1 MNHTT
6 TPRGGRQGASAAA
19 PGGGLHVLVVED
31 EPSTR
36 ADLVEMLTELPEIG
50 EVSAAESGEA
60 AVRLLGGGTF
70 DAVFLDISMP
80 GLDGMD
86 VARVVSMLSA
96 PPTIVFVTASES
108 HAIEAFGIGA
118 VDYLLKPVRPE
129 RLSESVA
136 RIARRGRGGASSP
149 VADELAV
156 VQIEH
161 SRRTVFVRRDDI
173 QYAEAHGDYVRL
185 HTAEDTHLI
194 RLSLSYLE
202 EVWAPAGFVRVHR
215 GYLVAVGWVH
225 DLRVTSSAGLVAC
238 TPAGDVPVS
247 RRHARG
253 LKEQL
258 IDAARSGML
267 GRAAR

>member
-1 MNHTT
+1 MSSA
-6 TPRGGRQGASAAA
+6 PRALQ
-19 PGGGLHVLVVED
+19 VLVVED
-31 EPSTR
+31 EASTR
-36 ADLVEMLTELPEIG
+36 EELADLLADTPEVG
-50 EVSAAESGEA
+50 EVYAADSGA
-60 AVRLLGGGTF
+60 RAVQLLGATAF

-86 VARVVSMLSA
+86 VARVISQLSA
-96 PPTIVFVTASES
+96 PPSIVFVTASES

-129 RLSESVA
+129 RLAESVA
-136 RIARRGRGGASSP
+136 RIGTSRRAASSGGADGAEGAEGP
-149 VADELAV
+149 RDELAV
-156 VQIEH
+156 VQIDH
-161 SRRTVFVRRDDI
+161 GRRTVFVRRDDV
-173 QYAEAHGDYVRL
+173 QFVEAHGDYIRL
-185 HTAEDTHLI
+185 HTGQGTHLI

-202 EVWAPAGFVRVHR
+202 EIWAPAGFVRVHR

-225 DLRVTSSAGLVAC
+225 DLRVTSSSGLVAC

-247 RRHARG
+247 RRHARS

-258 IDAARSGML
+258 LEAARSGRL

>member
-1 MNHTT
+1 M
-6 TPRGGRQGASAAA
+6 PRALR
-19 PGGGLHVLVVED
+19 VLVVED
-31 EPSTR
+31 ETSTR
-36 ADLVEMLTELPEIG
+36 EELADLLADTPEVG
-50 EVSAAESGEA
+50 EVYAAESGA
-60 AVRLLGGGTF
+60 RAVQLLGATAF

-86 VARVVSMLSA
+86 VARVISQLSA
-96 PPTIVFVTASES
+96 PPSIVFVTASES

-129 RLSESVA
+129 RLAESVA
-136 RIARRGRGGASSP
+136 RIGATGRAAAGGGADEVGGP
-149 VADELAV
+149 RDELAV
-156 VQIEH
+156 VQIDH
-161 SRRTVFVRRDDI
+161 GRRTVFVRRDDV
-173 QYAEAHGDYVRL
+173 QFVEAHGDYIRL
-185 HTAEDTHLI
+185 HTGQGTHLI

-202 EVWAPAGFVRVHR
+202 EIWAPAGFVRVHR

-225 DLRVTSSAGLVAC
+225 DLRVTSSSGLVAC

-247 RRHARG
+247 RRHARS

-258 IDAARSGML
+258 LEAARSGRL

>member
-1 MNHTT
+1 MT
-6 TPRGGRQGASAAA
+6 
-19 PGGGLHVLVVED
+19 LHVLVVED

-36 ADLVEMLTELPEIG
+36 EELHGFLADMPEIT
-50 EVSAAESGEA
+50 EVLAADSGEA
-60 AVRLLGGGTF
+60 AVRLLGSVPL

-80 GLDGMD
+80 GLDGME
-86 VARVVSMLSA
+86 VARVISMLSA
-96 PPTIVFVTASES
+96 PPAIVFVTASES

-129 RLSESVA
+129 RLTDSVA
-136 RIARRGRGGASSP
+136 RIARLRHAPPESGP
-149 VADELAV
+149 ADELAV

-173 QYAEAHGDYVRL
+173 QFAEAHGDYVRL
-185 HTAEDTHLI
+185 HTAEGTHLI

-202 EVWAPAGFVRVHR
+202 DVWSPAGFVRVHR

-253 LKEQL
+253 LKDQL
-258 IDAARSGML
+258 MDAARNGQL

>member
-1 MNHTT
+1 MSQMTT
-6 TPRGGRQGASAAA
+6 RYTAGSANPHAA
-19 PGGGLHVLVVED
+19 LRVLVVED
-31 EPSTR
+31 EPHTR
-36 ADLVEMLTELPEIG
+36 LELTEMLGDLPEIG
-50 EVSAAESGEA
+50 EVSSADSGES
-60 AVRLLGGGTF
+60 AVRLLGGGSF
-70 DAVFLDISMP
+70 DAVFLDISMS

-86 VARVVSMLSA
+86 VARVISMLSA
-96 PPTIVFVTASES
+96 PPAIVFVTASES

-129 RLSESVA
+129 RLVDTVA
-136 RIARRGRGGASSP
+136 RLARLTRTGDGAAP
-149 VADELAV
+149 VCTVDELAV

-185 HTAEDTHLI
+185 HTTEDTHLI

-202 EVWAPAGFVRVHR
+202 EVWAAAGFVRVHR
-215 GYLVAVGWVH
+215 GYLVAVSWVH

-258 IDAARSGML
+258 IDAARSGQL
-267 GRAAR
+267 GKAAR

>member
-1 MNHTT
+1 MTRST
-6 TPRGGRQGASAAA
+6 ARTRPQADVSAS
-19 PGGGLHVLVVED
+19 PSSLRVLVVED
-31 EPSTR
+31 EQHTR
-36 ADLVEMLTELPEIG
+36 AELTELLGDLPEIA
-50 EVSAAESGEA
+50 EVTAADSGES
-60 AVRLLGGGTF
+60 AVRLLGGGSF

-80 GLDGMD
+80 GLTGMD
-86 VARVVSMLSA
+86 VARVTSMLST
-96 PPTIVFVTASES
+96 PPAIVFVTASES

-129 RLSESVA
+129 RLAESVV
-136 RIARRGRGGASSP
+136 RIARRGRGAVSASP
-149 VADELAV
+149 ADELAV

-185 HTAEDTHLI
+185 HTAQGTHLI

-202 EVWAPAGFVRVHR
+202 DVWAPSGFVRVHR

-253 LKEQL
+253 LKEHL
-258 IDAARSGML
+258 IDAARNGQL
-267 GRAAR
+267 GTAAK

>member
-1 MNHTT
+1 MTNV
-6 TPRGGRQGASAAA
+6 GYSAQT
-19 PGGGLHVLVVED
+19 LRVLVVED
-31 EPSTR
+31 EPYTR
-36 ADLVEMLTELPEIG
+36 EELTEFLADTA
-50 EVSAAESGEA
+50 EVSEILAAESGEA
-60 AVRLLGGGTF
+60 AVRLLGGGAF

-86 VARVVSMLSA
+86 VARVISMLST
-96 PPTIVFVTASES
+96 PPAIVFVTASDS

-118 VDYLLKPVRPE
+118 VDYLLKPIRPE
-129 RLSESVA
+129 RLAESVA
-136 RIARRGRGGASSP
+136 RIARLRRATTEAP
-149 VADELAV
+149 PADELAV

-161 SRRTVFVRRDDI
+161 SRRTIFVRRDDI
-173 QYAEAHGDYVRL
+173 QFAEAHGDYVRL
-185 HTAEDTHLI
+185 HTADGTHLI

-202 EVWAPAGFVRVHR
+202 DVWAPAGFVRVHR

-253 LKEQL
+253 LKERL
-258 IDAARSGML
+258 IEAARNGQL
-267 GRAAR
+267 GRAAK

>member
-1 MNHTT
+1 MSGA
-6 TPRGGRQGASAAA
+6 PRALQ
-19 PGGGLHVLVVED
+19 VLVVED
-31 EPSTR
+31 EASTR
-36 ADLVEMLTELPEIG
+36 EELADLLADTPEVG
-50 EVSAAESGEA
+50 EVYAAESGTR
-60 AVRLLGGGTF
+60 AVQLLGATAF

-86 VARVVSMLSA
+86 VARVISQLSA
-96 PPTIVFVTASES
+96 PPSIVFVTASES

-129 RLSESVA
+129 RLAESVA
-136 RIARRGRGGASSP
+136 RAGATRRAASSGGQGAEEP
-149 VADELAV
+149 RDELAV
-156 VQIEH
+156 VQIDH
-161 SRRTVFVRRDDI
+161 GRRTVFVRRDDV
-173 QYAEAHGDYVRL
+173 QFVEAHGDYIRL
-185 HTAEDTHLI
+185 HTEQGTHLI
-194 RLSLSYLE
+194 RLSLSSLE
-202 EVWAPAGFVRVHR
+202 EIWAPAGFVRVHR

-225 DLRVTSSAGLVAC
+225 DLRVTSSSGLVAR

-258 IDAARSGML
+258 LEAARSGRL

>member
-1 MNHTT
+1 MTGT
-6 TPRGGRQGASAAA
+6 SPSSQALR
-19 PGGGLHVLVVED
+19 VLVVED

-36 ADLVEMLTELPEIG
+36 DELTALLSDIPEIA
-50 EVSAAESGEA
+50 EVLSADSGEA
-60 AVRLLGGGTF
+60 AVRLLGAPAF

-86 VARVVSMLSA
+86 VARVLSRLSV
-96 PPTIVFVTASES
+96 PPAIVFVTASES

-129 RLSESVA
+129 RLAESVS
-136 RIARRGRGGASSP
+136 RIARQPPASGAVEAP
-149 VADELAV
+149 ADGLDV

-161 SRRTVFVRRDDI
+161 SRHTVFVRRADI

-185 HTAEDTHLI
+185 HTADGTHLI
-194 RLSLSYLE
+194 RMSLSYLE
-202 EVWAPAGFVRVHR
+202 QVWAPAGFVRAHR

-225 DLRVTSSAGLVAC
+225 DLRVSSSSGLVAC

-253 LKEQL
+253 LRDQL
-258 IDAARSGML
+258 MEAARSGRL
-267 GRAAR
+267 GRAAQ

>member
-1 MNHTT
+1 MT
-6 TPRGGRQGASAAA
+6 RK
-19 PGGGLHVLVVED
+19 VLVVED

-36 ADLVEMLTELPEIG
+36 EELTTLLADFAEIG
-50 EVSAAESGEA
+50 EVAAADSGEA
-60 AVRLLGGGTF
+60 AVRMLGTTTF

-80 GLDGMD
+80 GLGGME
-86 VARVVSMLSA
+86 VARVISMLSQ
-96 PPTIVFVTASES
+96 PPAIVFVTASES

-129 RLSESVA
+129 RLAESVS
-136 RIARRGRGGASSP
+136 RIAAPSP
-149 VADELAV
+149 AAAPTTAPPRDELAV
-156 VQIEH
+156 VQIEN

-173 QYAEAHGDYVRL
+173 QYVEAHGDYVRL

-202 EVWAPAGFVRVHR
+202 EIWAPAGFVRVHR
-215 GYLVAVGWVH
+215 GYLVAVSWVH

-258 IDAARSGML
+258 MEAARNGRL
-267 GRAAR
+267 GRSAR

>member
-1 MNHTT
+1 MTL
-6 TPRGGRQGASAAA
+6 Q
-19 PGGGLHVLVVED
+19 VLVVED

-36 ADLVEMLTELPEIG
+36 EELGAFLAEMPEVADVL
-50 EVSAAESGEA
+50 AADGGEA
-60 AVRLLGGGTF
+60 AVRLLGGVAF

-80 GLDGMD
+80 GLDGMA
-86 VARVVSMLSA
+86 VARVISMLSR
-96 PPTIVFVTASES
+96 PPAIVFVTASES

-129 RLSESVA
+129 RLADSVA
-136 RIARRGRGGASSP
+136 RIVRLRRASAEGAP
-149 VADELAV
+149 PADELAV

-173 QYAEAHGDYVRL
+173 QFAEAHGDYVRL
-185 HTAEDTHLI
+185 HTADGTHLI

-225 DLRVTSSAGLVAC
+225 DLRVTSSAGLVAA

-258 IDAARSGML
+258 IEAARSGRL

>member
-1 MNHTT
+1 MSSA
-6 TPRGGRQGASAAA
+6 PRDLQ
-19 PGGGLHVLVVED
+19 VLVVED
-31 EPSTR
+31 EASTR
-36 ADLVEMLTELPEIG
+36 EELADLLADTPEVG
-50 EVSAAESGEA
+50 EVYAAESGA
-60 AVRLLGGGTF
+60 RAVQLLGATAF

-86 VARVVSMLSA
+86 VARVISQLSS
-96 PPTIVFVTASES
+96 PPSIVFVTASES

-129 RLSESVA
+129 RLAESVA
-136 RIARRGRGGASSP
+136 RIGATGRAASSGGADDAEGP
-149 VADELAV
+149 RDELAV
-156 VQIEH
+156 VQIDH
-161 SRRTVFVRRDDI
+161 GRRTVFVRRDDV
-173 QYAEAHGDYVRL
+173 QFVEAHGDYIRL
-185 HTAEDTHLI
+185 HTGHGTHLI

-202 EVWAPAGFVRVHR
+202 EIWAPAGFVRVHR

-225 DLRVTSSAGLVAC
+225 DLRVTSSSGLVAC

-247 RRHARG
+247 RRHARS

-258 IDAARSGML
+258 LEAARSGRL

>member
-1 MNHTT
+1 MSSS
-6 TPRGGRQGASAAA
+6 PWALQ
-19 PGGGLHVLVVED
+19 VLVVED
-31 EPSTR
+31 ETSTR
-36 ADLVEMLTELPEIG
+36 EELAELLTDIPEIG
-50 EVSAAESGEA
+50 EVYAAESGTR
-60 AVRLLGGGTF
+60 AVQLLGATAF

-86 VARVVSMLSA
+86 VARVISQLSS
-96 PPTIVFVTASES
+96 PPSIVFVTASES

-118 VDYLLKPVRPE
+118 VDYLLKPIRPE
-129 RLSESVA
+129 RLAESVA
-136 RIARRGRGGASSP
+136 RVGTARRAGSDGHGTPEPR
-149 VADELAV
+149 DELAV
-156 VQIEH
+156 LQIDH
-161 SRRTVFVRRDDI
+161 GRRTVFVRRDDV
-173 QYAEAHGDYVRL
+173 QFVEAHGDYIRL
-185 HTAEDTHLI
+185 HTAESTHLI

-202 EVWAPAGFVRVHR
+202 EIWAAAGFVRVHR

-258 IDAARSGML
+258 LEAARSGRL

>member
-1 MNHTT
+1 MTSAT
-6 TPRGGRQGASAAA
+6 GA
-19 PGGGLHVLVVED
+19 PQTLRVLVVED
-31 EPSTR
+31 ELFTR
-36 ADLVEMLTELPEIG
+36 EELTEFLADIPEIS
-50 EVSAAESGEA
+50 EVLEAESGEA
-60 AVRLLGGGTF
+60 AVKLLGSTAF

-86 VARVVSMLSA
+86 VARVISMLST
-96 PPTIVFVTASES
+96 PPAIVFVTASES

-118 VDYLLKPVRPE
+118 VDYLLKPIRPE
-129 RLSESVA
+129 RLAESVA
-136 RIARRGRGGASSP
+136 RIARRRRTSSDASP
-149 VADELAV
+149 ADELAV

-161 SRRTVFVRRDDI
+161 SRRTLFVRRDDI
-173 QYAEAHGDYVRL
+173 QFAEAHGDYVRL
-185 HTAEDTHLI
+185 HTAQGTHLI

-202 EVWAPAGFVRVHR
+202 DTWAPAGFVRVHR

-258 IDAARSGML
+258 IEAARNGQL
-267 GRAAR
+267 GKAAT

>member
-1 MNHTT
+1 MSQATAQHTA
-6 TPRGGRQGASAAA
+6 GSASPPVA
-19 PGGGLHVLVVED
+19 LRVLVVED
-31 EPSTR
+31 EQYTR
-36 ADLVEMLTELPEIG
+36 LELTELLGDLPEIG
-50 EVSAAESGEA
+50 EVTAADSGEA
-60 AVRLLGGGTF
+60 AVRLLGSGSF
-70 DAVFLDISMP
+70 DAVFLDISMS

-86 VARVVSMLSA
+86 VARVISMLSA
-96 PPTIVFVTASES
+96 PPAIVFVTASES

-129 RLSESVA
+129 RLVESVA
-136 RIARRGRGGASSP
+136 RLARLSRSGHGTTQASP
-149 VADELAV
+149 ADELAV

-202 EVWAPAGFVRVHR
+202 EVWAAAGFVRVHR
-215 GYLVAVGWVH
+215 GYLVAIGWVH

-258 IDAARSGML
+258 IDAARSGLL
-267 GRAAR
+267 GKAAR

>member
-1 MNHTT
+1 MTRST
-6 TPRGGRQGASAAA
+6 AGARWPADSPSPTA
-19 PGGGLHVLVVED
+19 LRVLVVED
-31 EPSTR
+31 EQHTR
-36 ADLVEMLTELPEIG
+36 TELAELLGDLPEIG
-50 EVSAAESGEA
+50 EVSTADSGES
-60 AVRLLGGGTF
+60 AVRLLGGGSF

-80 GLDGMD
+80 GLTGMD
-86 VARVVSMLSA
+86 VARLTGMLSA
-96 PPTIVFVTASES
+96 PPAVVFVTASES
-108 HAIEAFGIGA
+108 HAIDAFGIGA

-129 RLSESVA
+129 RLAESVA
-136 RIARRGRGGASSP
+136 RICRGRGP
-149 VADELAV
+149 RTTPPADELAV

-185 HTAEDTHLI
+185 HTAQDTHLI

-202 EVWAPAGFVRVHR
+202 DVWASSGFVRVHR

-253 LKEQL
+253 LKERL
-258 IDAARSGML
+258 IDAARNGQL
-267 GRAAR
+267 GKAAK

>member
-1 MNHTT
+1 MTL
-6 TPRGGRQGASAAA
+6 R
-19 PGGGLHVLVVED
+19 VLVVED

-36 ADLVEMLTELPEIG
+36 EELNGFLADTPEIA
-50 EVSAAESGEA
+50 EVLSADSGEA
-60 AVRLLGGGTF
+60 AVRLLGGAGF

-80 GLDGMD
+80 GLDGME
-86 VARVVSMLSA
+86 VARVVSMLSR
-96 PPTIVFVTASES
+96 PPAIVFVTASES

-129 RLSESVA
+129 RLADSVA
-136 RIARRGRGGASSP
+136 RIARLRRAPRESAP
-149 VADELAV
+149 TDELAV

-173 QYAEAHGDYVRL
+173 QFAEAHGDYVRL
-185 HTAEDTHLI
+185 HTAEGTHLI

-202 EVWAPAGFVRVHR
+202 DVWAPAGFVRVHR

-253 LKEQL
+253 LKDRL
-258 IDAARSGML
+258 MDAARHGEL

>member
-1 MNHTT
+1 MSSA
-6 TPRGGRQGASAAA
+6 PRALQ
-19 PGGGLHVLVVED
+19 VLVVED
-31 EPSTR
+31 EASTR
-36 ADLVEMLTELPEIG
+36 EELADLLSDIPEVG
-50 EVSAAESGEA
+50 EVYAAESGA
-60 AVRLLGGGTF
+60 RAVQLMGATAF

-86 VARVVSMLSA
+86 VARVISRLSA
-96 PPTIVFVTASES
+96 PPSIVFVTASES

-129 RLSESVA
+129 RLAESVA
-136 RIARRGRGGASSP
+136 RIGTTRRAASSGGTDTREP
-149 VADELAV
+149 RDELAV
-156 VQIEH
+156 VQIDH
-161 SRRTVFVRRDDI
+161 GRRTVFVRRDDV
-173 QYAEAHGDYVRL
+173 QFVEAHGDYIRL
-185 HTAEDTHLI
+185 HTEQGTHLI

-202 EVWAPAGFVRVHR
+202 EIWAPAGFVRVHR

-225 DLRVTSSAGLVAC
+225 DLRVTSSSGLVAC

-247 RRHARG
+247 RRHARS

-258 IDAARSGML
+258 LEAARSGRL

>member
-1 MNHTT
+1 MTHTAQT
-6 TPRGGRQGASAAA
+6 
-19 PGGGLHVLVVED
+19 LHVLVVED
-31 EPSTR
+31 EPFTR
-36 ADLVEMLTELPEIG
+36 EELTEFLTDIPEIA
-50 EVSAAESGEA
+50 EVQAAESGEA
-60 AVRLLGGGTF
+60 AVKLLGSTAF

-80 GLDGMD
+80 GLNGMD
-86 VARVVSMLSA
+86 VARVISMLSV
-96 PPTIVFVTASES
+96 PPAIVFVTASES

-118 VDYLLKPVRPE
+118 VDYLLKPIRPE
-129 RLSESVA
+129 RLVESVA
-136 RIARRGRGGASSP
+136 RIARQRNAGSGSP
-149 VADELAV
+149 AADELAV

-173 QYAEAHGDYVRL
+173 QFAEAHGDYVRL

-194 RLSLSYLE
+194 RLALSYLE
-202 EVWAPAGFVRVHR
+202 DVWAPAGFVRVHR

-258 IDAARSGML
+258 IEAARSGQL
-267 GRAAR
+267 GRAAK

>member
-1 MNHTT
+1 MNQTTRHT
-6 TPRGGRQGASAAA
+6 GGPGASPALRA
-19 PGGGLHVLVVED
+19 LVVED
-31 EPSTR
+31 EPYTR
-36 ADLVEMLTELPEIG
+36 QELTEMLGDLPEIG
-50 EVSAAESGEA
+50 EVTAADSGESA
-60 AVRLLGGGTF
+60 IRLLGGGSF
-70 DAVFLDISMP
+70 DAVFLDISMS
-80 GLDGMD
+80 GLDGME
-86 VARVVSMLSA
+86 VARVISMLSA
-96 PPTIVFVTASES
+96 PPAIVFVTASES

-129 RLSESVA
+129 RLLDSVA
-136 RIARRGRGGASSP
+136 RLERTARSGAAAATSG
-149 VADELAV
+149 ADELAV

-202 EVWAPAGFVRVHR
+202 EVWAAAGFVRVHR

-258 IDAARSGML
+258 IDAARNGQL
-267 GRAAR
+267 GKAAR